1 MPPITS
7 PASCSAGVRN
17 TRPARPSARRL
28 RRSIQERGSPCVTR
42 ECVTRW
48 RVPIPGS
55 RNGRNAARMRKDF
68 VNTTRGDAANHRCIR
83 GLPGSWRF
91 SRNSLRIRP
100 RVWERTAAHVR
111 SRPTNPRGCLY
122 TAFMPRQSVFIT
134 SSRDGNYGRRMALD
148 SNTASVDVEQD
159 IRLPAREM
167 KTLSGRSQTILIFGD
182 AGPQAGEARAAES
195 NRVPVETIKAN
206 LKTAMESVGELV
218 RAARESV
225 GDLHVCHVDV
235 EVAIA
240 SDGSVGLLGAGAN
253 AGARATLTVRV
264 KKVIPGSRRY
274 P

>member
-1 MPPITS
+1 
-7 PASCSAGVRN
+7 
-17 TRPARPSARRL
+17 
-28 RRSIQERGSPCVTR
+28 
-42 ECVTRW
+42 
-48 RVPIPGS
+48 
-55 RNGRNAARMRKDF
+55 
-68 VNTTRGDAANHRCIR
+68 
-83 GLPGSWRF
+83 
-91 SRNSLRIRP
+91 
-100 RVWERTAAHVR
+100 
-111 SRPTNPRGCLY
+111 
-122 TAFMPRQSVFIT
+122 
-134 SSRDGNYGRRMALD
+134 MALD
-148 SNTASVDVEQD
+148 SNTASVDAEQD

-167 KTLSGRSQTILIFGD
+167 KTMSGRSETILIFGD
-182 AGPQAGEARAAES
+182 AGPQAGKARGAES

-240 SDGSVGLLGAGAN
+240 SDGSVGLLGAGAS

>member
-1 MPPITS
+1 
-7 PASCSAGVRN
+7 
-17 TRPARPSARRL
+17 
-28 RRSIQERGSPCVTR
+28 
-42 ECVTRW
+42 
-48 RVPIPGS
+48 
-55 RNGRNAARMRKDF
+55 
-68 VNTTRGDAANHRCIR
+68 
-83 GLPGSWRF
+83 
-91 SRNSLRIRP
+91 
-100 RVWERTAAHVR
+100 
-111 SRPTNPRGCLY
+111 
-122 TAFMPRQSVFIT
+122 
-134 SSRDGNYGRRMALD
+134 MALD
-148 SNTASVDVEQD
+148 SNTASVDAEQD